1 MSKIFDKC
9 IKNIDK
15 NGKNKVFYIIYL
27 KIKKRKWNMTDVKER
42 LTN

>member
-15 NGKNKVFYIIYL
+15 NGKNKMFYIIYL
-27 KIKKRKWNMTDVKER
+27 KIKKGQQHESKTI
-42 LTN
+42 